1 MEGAAQRGH
10 RPRPSLERSGSV
22 GYHCGSRC
30 TNPQSCR
37 LVAGYR
43 TTPLRQ
49 RRSTRTPRHTR
60 RYALTYCPKTA
71 MFPALSW
78 WPHAIKGGVGLRGRD
93 SWEPLA
99 WAAAR
104 RKARRSAASRFRG
117 NEVLSSRNEIAV
129 ISLYGHFLLC
139 CLTGRAMVRS
149 LDLVDTLVAAGRED
163 FTFEAARTILGV
175 PSPATAKVL
184 RQLRDQGFVE
194 RLSRSHYAI
203 RPLGLLG
210 TSATADDLP
219 LAVAAAFDGRQHRI
233 AYLSA
238 LAELGLL
245 THPARTVVVACTQ
258 QVRRHHLGRRPLRVV
273 IERSTTIHLG
283 AETMGRSWHSGV
295 ERAVFECALR
305 VDLVGGPEA
314 LASALQRAASTIR
327 ARRLAPLVK
336 AFGPR
341 GVAAERRLASLAPLT
356 SRSTSAPRFRPLAP
370 SFGSIRRT
378 TTSSGSTQRCGSH
391 GVPASTSSEPWSRT
405 SRAHPLADHPPRLS

>member
-1 MEGAAQRGH
+1 M
-10 RPRPSLERSGSV
+10 
-22 GYHCGSRC
+22 
-30 TNPQSCR
+30 
-37 LVAGYR
+37 
-43 TTPLRQ
+43 
-49 RRSTRTPRHTR
+49 
-60 RYALTYCPKTA
+60 
-71 MFPALSW
+71 
-78 WPHAIKGGVGLRGRD
+78 
-93 SWEPLA
+93 
-99 WAAAR
+99 
-104 RKARRSAASRFRG
+104 
-117 NEVLSSRNEIAV
+117 
-129 ISLYGHFLLC
+129 
-139 CLTGRAMVRS
+139 
-149 LDLVDTLVAAGRED
+149 VDTLVAAGRED

-341 GVAAERRLASLAPLT
+341 GVAAERRLASLARALDLT
-356 SRSTSAPRFRPLAP
+356 LDLGPKVSSARPIIRLDPQNDHIEWIDSAMRVAWSTSVDEL
-370 SFGSIRRT
+370 
-378 TTSSGSTQRCGSH
+378 
-391 GVPASTSSEPWSRT
+391 
-405 SRAHPLADHPPRLS
+405 RAVVEN